1 MMNTS
6 IPLIK
11 THNRGRQAGVTL
23 VELLVALVMSLFLI
37 GGILAMHMSG
47 RASFLDNSQ
56 ISRIQENVRFASDY
70 MIRDIRTAGFHD
82 ETVLKVGHE
91 AQIMENFA
99 EIEDV
104 GGEPRILR
112 VRYAG
117 RGHCSE
123 TFQEFRL
130 VENEYSID
138 DDGNLTC
145 SGRAVPQD
153 ADGDVQVT
161 DEEWIGPIALVG
173 GLSDINFAMIYPD
186 AVAGDC
192 PDPDNPVCECD
203 LVNNFENAC
212 LGVRVTMEF
221 EGLVDPD
228 AEGEDLF
235 DKRSIELTAAFRN
248 VVLAQKNEIAFADE
262 DEDEE

>member
-1 MMNTS
+1 MMNTP
-6 IPLIK
+6 ILLLIK
-11 THNRGRQAGVTL
+11 ACSRDRQSGVTL

-37 GGILAMHMSG
+37 GGILAMHMSA

-82 ETVLKVGHE
+82 ETVLRVGHE
-91 AQIMENFA
+91 AQIKENFA
-99 EIEDV
+99 EIEEV

-123 TFQEFRL
+123 AFQEFRL
-130 VENEYSID
+130 VENEYTID

-145 SGRAVPQD
+145 SGRAVPQE
-153 ADGDVQVT
+153 ADGDELIT
-161 DEEWIGPIALVG
+161 DQEWIGPIELVG
-173 GLSDINFAMIYPD
+173 GLSDINFTM
-186 AVAGDC
+186 VC
-192 PDPDNPVCECD
+192 PDGSSGCDCD
-203 LVNNFENAC
+203 LVTNFDNAC
-212 LGVRVTMEF
+212 IGVRISMEF
-221 EGLVDPD
+221 DGLINHD

-248 VVLAQKNEIAFADE
+248 VILAQKNEIALAV
-262 DEDEE
+262 EDEE

>member
-1 MMNTS
+1 MMNAS
-6 IPLIK
+6 NPKLA
-11 THNRGRQAGVTL
+11 NSRSRGRQAGVTL
-23 VELLVALVMSLFLI
+23 VELMVALVMSLFLV

-56 ISRIQENVRFASDY
+56 ISRIQENIRFASDY

-91 AQIMENFA
+91 EQIRDSFA
-99 EIEDV
+99 EILNV
-104 GGEPRILR
+104 AGQPRILR

-130 VENEYSID
+130 VENEYTID
-138 DDGNLTC
+138 VNGNLTC

-153 ADGDVQVT
+153 ADGGDLIT
-161 DEEWIGPIALVG
+161 DEDWIGPVALVG
-173 GLSDINFAMIYPD
+173 GLSNINFTMI
-186 AVAGDC
+186 C
-192 PDPDNPVCECD
+192 PDGSAVCDCD
-203 LVNNFENAC
+203 LNTNFDNAC
-212 LGVRVTMEF
+212 IGVQIAMEF
-221 EGLVDPD
+221 DGLVDHD
-228 AEGEDLF
+228 AAGADIF

-248 VVLAQKNEIAFADE
+248 VVLAQKNAIAFADE
-262 DEDEE
+262 E

>member
-1 MMNTS
+1 MNRLNS
-6 IPLIK
+6 FQLK
-11 THNRGRQAGVTL
+11 AYGRSQQSGVTL
-23 VELLVALVMSLFLI
+23 VELLVALVMSLFLV

-56 ISRIQENVRFASDY
+56 ISRIQENIRFASDY

-91 AQIMENFA
+91 EQIRDNFA
-99 EIEDV
+99 EIIEV

-130 VENEYSID
+130 VENEYTVD
-138 DDGNLTC
+138 ADGNLTC
-145 SGRAVPQD
+145 SGRAIPQS
-153 ADGDVQVT
+153 ADGGLLLEDPSVLWV
-161 DEEWIGPIALVG
+161 GPVELVG
-173 GLSDINFAMIYPD
+173 GLSDINFTMI
-186 AVAGDC
+186 C
-192 PDPDNPVCECD
+192 PDGSAVCDCN
-203 LVNNFENAC
+203 LNTNFEDAC
-212 LGVRVTMEF
+212 IGVRIAMEF
-221 EGLVDPD
+221 DGLVDHEAVGAD
-228 AEGEDLF
+228 VF

-248 VVLAQKNEIAFADE
+248 VVLAQKNEIAFA
-262 DEDEE
+262 EEVEE